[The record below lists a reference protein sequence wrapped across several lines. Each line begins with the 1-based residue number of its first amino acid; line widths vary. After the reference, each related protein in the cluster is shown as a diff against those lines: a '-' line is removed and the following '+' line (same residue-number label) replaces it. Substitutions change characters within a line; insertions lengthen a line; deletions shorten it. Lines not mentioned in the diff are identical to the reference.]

1 MIQNISVA
9 LIKSTRKSLST
20 IQIISVSPNLE
31 KKKPLFKPVFELQAQ
46 NKLFINMQVS
56 VLVIMPCSSCIRPHS
71 HLIWLT
77 DYPAAIFPSNS
88 DMIKY

>member
-9 LIKSTRKSLST
+9 LIKSTRKSSST
-20 IQIISVSPNLE
+20 IQIISVSPNFE
-31 KKKPLFKPVFELQAQ
+31 KKKPLFKPVFELQTQ
-46 NKLFINMQVS
+46 NKLFI
-56 VLVIMPCSSCIRPHS
+56 IMPCSSLIRPHS
-71 HLIWLT
+71 HLIWPT